1 MSHLENIMTRLDDSF
16 DKLHD
21 EDIHAVLTMV
31 PWARE
36 SVHTYLM
43 AHRTDFEK
51 EILAR
56 IEEMLGD

>member
-1 MSHLENIMTRLDDSF
+1 MLQLENIMSRLDDSF
-16 DKLHD
+16 EKLHD

-36 SVHTYLM
+36 SVLTYLTV
-43 AHRTDFEK
+43 HRTDFEK